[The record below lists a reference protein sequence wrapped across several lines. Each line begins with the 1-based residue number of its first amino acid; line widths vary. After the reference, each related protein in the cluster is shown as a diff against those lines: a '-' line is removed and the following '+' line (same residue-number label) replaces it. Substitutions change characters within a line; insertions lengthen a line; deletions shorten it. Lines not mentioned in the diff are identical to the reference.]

1 MNRAFGKVFKSGN
14 GVKYGVIRKAIA
26 PFPKVLSALEV
37 LAEDGCGNYFVL
49 LNEAVCFW
57 DHETDETEV
66 LSNSIDDFVSKC
78 SALEEVELEPGQVE
92 SAWIDPEFAKK
103 FGIKSKPL

>member
-1 MNRAFGKVFKSGN
+1 MNRAFGKVFKSEN
-14 GVKYGVIRKAIA
+14 GVKYGVIRKATA

-49 LNEAVCFW
+49 LDEA
-57 DHETDETEV
+57 EV
-66 LSNSIDDFVSKC
+66 LSNSIDDFVSRC